1 MISSNAASGII
12 AGRAPSSRDRV
23 GLAGRL
29 QPGDQVAEP
38 LGAADP
44 GGVHERGQPQQ
55 LRAVGQPG
63 RAQPGGV
70 QPGQARSRRPARVIS
85 GFVRFRRPGSVPPQT
100 SPVPANRAAAS
111 SRAW

>member
-1 MISSNAASGII
+1 MISSNAASGIM
-12 AGRAPSSRDRV
+12 APGRPEQPHRV

-44 GGVHERGQPQQ
+44 GRVHERGQAQQ

-70 QPGQARSRRPARVIS
+70 QPGQPAARRPAR
-85 GFVRFRRPGSVPPQT
+85 
-100 SPVPANRAAAS
+100 
-111 SRAW
+111 